1 MLGAS
6 ERARGAVATPSRRC
20 DTVVTVPS
28 PRESPNAAPHPPQPG
43 AAGVQVAGGEVV
55 LDAAQIAGRV
65 AGLAAEI
72 DAAYPALA
80 QPLVLVCVLKGS
92 VFFTVDLARAL
103 RIPVVMDFIAV
114 RSYQGTRS
122 GGTVELVK
130 DIGMPLQGR
139 DVLLVED
146 IIDTGL
152 TTAFLLDHVGHH
164 RPRSLRLVALLDK
177 RAQRRREVRVD
188 FTGFRIPDRFVV
200 GYGLDVDE
208 RWRNLPDV
216 RTLEGR

>member
-1 MLGAS
+1 
-6 ERARGAVATPSRRC
+6 
-20 DTVVTVPS
+20 VTVEHS
-28 PRESPNAAPHPPQPG
+28 SAERE
-43 AAGVQVAGGEVV
+43 V
-55 LDAAQIAGRV
+55 LLDRGQIARRV
-65 AGLAAEI
+65 AGLAGEI
-72 DAAYPALA
+72 DAAYADLV

-92 VFFTVDLARAL
+92 MFFTADLARAL
-103 RIPVVMDFIAV
+103 RIPVVIDFIAV
-114 RSYQGTRS
+114 RSYAGTRS
-122 GGTVELVK
+122 AGTVELVK
-130 DIGMPLQGR
+130 DIGMPLQDR

-152 TTAFLLDHVGHH
+152 TTSFLLDHVAHH

-177 RAQRRREVRVD
+177 QAPRLRQVQVD

-216 RTLEGR
+216 HVLEGM

>member
-1 MLGAS
+1 MLCAI
-6 ERARGAVATPSRRC
+6 RPQWTAVATEWRRC

-28 PRESPNAAPHPPQPG
+28 PDQPH
-43 AAGVQVAGGEVV
+43 GEV
-55 LDAAQIAGRV
+55 LIDAARIAARV
-65 AGLAAEI
+65 VELAAEI
-72 DAAYPALA
+72 DAAYSDLPR
-80 QPLVLVCVLKGS
+80 PLVLVCVLKGS
-92 VFFTVDLARAL
+92 VFFTTDLARAL
-103 RIPVVMDFIAV
+103 RVPVVMDFIAV

-122 GGTVELVK
+122 AGTVELVK
-130 DIGMPLQGR
+130 DIGLPLQDR

-152 TTAFLLDHVGHH
+152 TTSFLLDHIGHH

-177 RAQRRREVRVD
+177 QAQRQREVRVD
-188 FTGFRIPDRFVV
+188 FSGFRIPDRFVV

-216 RTLEGR
+216 RTFPGM

>member
-1 MLGAS
+1 MLCVAG
-6 ERARGAVATPSRRC
+6 RARGAVATPWRRC

-28 PRESPNAAPHPPQPG
+28 PRESPNAAPRPAQHRD
-43 AAGVQVAGGEVV
+43 AGLSDSRSEVV
-55 LDAAQIAGRV
+55 LDAEQIAERI
-65 AGLAAEI
+65 AGLAGEI
-72 DAAYPALA
+72 DAAYPDLA

-152 TTAFLLDHVGHH
+152 TTSFLLDHIGHH
-164 RPRSLRLVALLDK
+164 RPNSLRLVALLDK
-177 RAQRRREVRVD
+177 QAQRQREVHVD

>member
-1 MLGAS
+1 M
-6 ERARGAVATPSRRC
+6 
-20 DTVVTVPS
+20 VTVPS
-28 PRESPNAAPHPPQPG
+28 PRQSPSAAPRPAQPG
-43 AAGVQVAGGEVV
+43 DAGEVV
-55 LDAAQIAGRV
+55 LDAAQIAARV
-65 AGLAAEI
+65 AGLAGEI
-72 DAAYPALA
+72 AAVYPELA
-80 QPLVLVCVLKGS
+80 SPLVLVCVLKGS

-103 RIPVVMDFIAV
+103 PIPVVLDFIAV

-122 GGTVELVK
+122 AGTVELVK
-130 DIGMPLQGR
+130 DIGLPLQGR

-152 TTAFLLDHVGHH
+152 TTSFLLDHIAHH
-164 RPRSLRLVALLDK
+164 RPHSLRLAVLLDK
-177 RAQRRREVRVD
+177 QARRQREVRVD

-216 RTLEGR
+216 RTVEGA

>member
-1 MLGAS
+1 
-6 ERARGAVATPSRRC
+6 
-20 DTVVTVPS
+20 VPS
-28 PRESPNAAPHPPQPG
+28 PDAAPRPTSSPADPG
-43 AAGVQVAGGEVV
+43 DDAGTVL
-55 LDAAQIAGRV
+55 LDAARIAARV
-65 AGLAAEI
+65 EELAAEI
-72 DAAYPALA
+72 ATAYPDLP

-92 VFFTVDLARAL
+92 VFFTADLARAL

-122 GGTVELVK
+122 AGTVELVK
-130 DIGMPLQGR
+130 DIGLPLQDR

-152 TTAFLLDHVGHH
+152 TTSFLVRHIGHH

-177 RAQRRREVRVD
+177 QARRQREVRID
-188 FTGFRIPDRFVV
+188 FTGFAIPDRFVI

-216 RTLEGR
+216 HTLPGG